1 MDTVALILTLRLALV
16 TTAIL
21 LAIAVPLAYW
31 LAYTGNRAKTL
42 VQAVCSLPIVLP
54 PTVLG
59 FYLLVGLGPRTALG
73 RAIIHLIGHPLAF
86 SFTGLVVGSVIYS
99 LPFAVQP
106 LAAGFA
112 AVDSSM
118 LDAAATLGSGRWAR
132 MIRVVL
138 PLSRGSLLTASVL
151 SFAHTVGEFGVV
163 LMIGGNLPGATRT
176 LSIALYDQVQDFQYA
191 QANRTALFL
200 LAICL
205 IALMLLYSQHPRR
218 NIRSGGL
225 V

>member
-1 MDTVALILTLRLALV
+1 MDTVALLLTLRLALV

-21 LAIAVPLAYW
+21 LVLAVPLAYW
-31 LAYTGNRAKTL
+31 LAFTRCRWKTL

-54 PTVLG
+54 PTVHG
-59 FYLLVGLGPRTALG
+59 YYLLVGLGPGTAFG
-73 RAIIHLIGHPLAF
+73 RALTHLLGHPLAF
-86 SFTGLVVGSVIYS
+86 SFAGLVVGSVLYS

-106 LAAGFA
+106 LTSGFA
-112 AVDSSM
+112 AVDRSM
-118 LDAAATLGSGRWAR
+118 LDAATTLGSGRWDR
-132 MIRVVL
+132 MARVVL
-138 PLSRGSLLTASVL
+138 PLSRGSLLTAGVL

-163 LMIGGNLPGATRT
+163 LMIGGNLPGTTRT

-205 IALMLLYSQHPRR
+205 LALMFLYSRSQRR
-218 NIRSGGL
+218 DARSSDL

>member
-1 MDTVALILTLRLALV
+1 MDVTALLLTLRLAVV
-16 TTAIL
+16 TTIIL
-21 LAIAVPLAYW
+21 LVISVPLAYW
-31 LAYTGNRAKTL
+31 FAFGRGRWKT
-42 VQAVCSLPIVLP
+42 VMQAICSLPIVLP

-59 FYLLVGLGPRTALG
+59 FYLLVGLGMQTSLG
-73 RAIIHLIGHPLAF
+73 RGIAHLLGHPLAF
-86 SFTGLVVGSVIYS
+86 SFAGLVVGSVIYS

-106 LAAGFA
+106 LTAGFA
-112 AVDSSM
+112 SVDRSM
-118 LDAAATLGSGRWAR
+118 LDAAATLGSGRMDR
-132 MIRVVL
+132 MFRVIL
-138 PLSRGSLLTASVL
+138 PLARGSLLTAGVL

-176 LSIALYDQVQDFQYA
+176 LSIAIYDQVQDFQYA

-205 IALMLLYSQHPRR
+205 IALIVLYSQRPKHAAQG
-218 NIRSGGL
+218 NDL